1 MTIKEK
7 LLLMKEIKATN
18 DRRWAEHAVSAK
30 QAKPA

>member
-18 DRRWAEHAVSAK
+18 DRRWAEHAASMK

>member
-18 DRRWAEHAVSAK
+18 DRRWAEFAAQQRK
-30 QAKPA
+30 AEPA